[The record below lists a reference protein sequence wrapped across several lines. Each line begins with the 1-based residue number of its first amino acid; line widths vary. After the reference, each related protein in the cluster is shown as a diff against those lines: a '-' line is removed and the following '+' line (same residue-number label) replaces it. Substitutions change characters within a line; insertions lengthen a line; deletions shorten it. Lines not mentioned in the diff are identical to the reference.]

1 MSVDPFDKDVPT
13 ITLDQEDRDAFQRS
27 RQKASGKSTPPTKT
41 PEPNAPKSGSSGF
54 LTFLTFVLALGGASS
69 GVYLF
74 LENQTLLENQTQAQR
89 RIQDL
94 ENQLSATGAELGDSA
109 AAIQAKLTQVGAKT
123 DELWQQMD
131 KLWASAWRRNQQEIK
146 DLSKDLE
153 NNTAELKQ
161 LLADTNTE
169 LGLNQTNLT
178 ALQEKLSQQGKLVAN
193 LSQDLTANQK
203 TDTDF
208 ENRLAEIAGLITN
221 NELAITEIARQVS
234 ANQTNIKK
242 VQNPPQTVP
251 KLPTPVGAGETGSN

>member
-27 RQKASGKSTPPTKT
+27 RQKSTGKSAPSSKA
-41 PEPNAPKSGSSGF
+41 PEPRAQKSGSSGF
-54 LTFLTFVLALGGASS
+54 LTFLTFVLALGGASA

-74 LENQTLLENQTQAQR
+74 LQNQTLLESQTQAQK

-109 AAIQAKLTQVGAKT
+109 AAIQAKLTQVGART

-146 DLSKDLE
+146 DLSKSLE
-153 NNTAELKQ
+153 NNTEELKQ
-161 LLADTNTE
+161 LLKETNSE
-169 LGLNQTNLT
+169 LGLSQTNLT
-178 ALQEKLSQQGKLVAN
+178 ALQEKFEQQGKLIAN
-193 LSQDLTANQK
+193 LNQDLTANQK

-208 ENRLAEIAGLITN
+208 ENRLAEIAGLISN

-234 ANQTNIKK
+234 ANQSNIKK
-242 VQNPPQTVP
+242 VQTPPQTVP
-251 KLPTPVGAGETGSN
+251 TLPTPVGVDTTGNN